1 MEILITL
8 CARGGSKGIPGKN
21 IRLIDGLP
29 LIAYSIA
36 HANSFSAIHKA
47 DIALSTD
54 SFDIKEVAKNY
65 GLKTKYIRPDDV
77 SLDGTGKMETI
88 LHVLSFEE
96 STRQKKY
103 DYILD
108 LDISSPLR
116 NLDDLLIGFEK
127 ILNDPNALN
136 LFSVNPA
143 NRNPYFN
150 MVEQK
155 ADGYYG
161 LVKEG
166 NFLTRQSAPAIFDL
180 NASFYFYR
188 RSFFSAD
195 HRTVFTDSSLI
206 YTMPHICFDLDHIID
221 FDFLEYL
228 LANQKLDFQIWK
240 S

>member
-54 SFDIKEVAKNY
+54 SFDIKKVAEKY
-65 GLKTKYIRPDDV
+65 GLKTNYIRPDDI
-77 SLDGTGKMETI
+77 SLDNTGKMETI
-88 LHVLSFEE
+88 LHVLSYEE

-127 ILNDPNALN
+127 MLNNPHALN

-150 MVEQK
+150 MVQQK

-188 RSFFSAD
+188 RTFFDQENPKTISN
-195 HRTVFTDSSLI
+195 RSLI
-206 YTMPHICFDLDHIID
+206 HVMDHICFDLDHPID
-221 FDFLEYL
+221 FDFMEFLI
-228 LANQKLDFQIWK
+228 NKNKLGFEL
-240 S
+240 

>member
-54 SFDIKEVAKNY
+54 SIDIKEVAKKY

-180 NASFYFYR
+180 NASFYFFR
-188 RSFFSAD
+188 RGFFDQETPKTISS
-195 HRTVFTDSSLI
+195 RSLI
-206 YTMPHICFDLDHIID
+206 HVMNHICFDLDHPID
-221 FDFLEYL
+221 FDFMEFLI
-228 LANQKLDFQIWK
+228 NKNKLGFEL
-240 S
+240 